1 MDVGFDS
8 VIQTAK
14 KMGISSSLGRNLSLS
29 LGTSELSPLELT
41 SAYTVFPNSGVH
53 VTPTL
58 VKRIEDRFGNVLEDN
73 TELPLLDESEIPLPI
88 PRKEFR
94 ELWTQTAQKGTN
106 SRAKDDSSRVQA
118 AISPQTAY
126 IMTALLHGGVTQ
138 GTGARL
144 KNYLN
149 RRDLAGKTGTTNNSE
164 DTWFI
169 GFSPDYTAGVWVGF
183 DEKRPLGHREQ
194 GGSAALPIWAYF
206 MKDILGNRPEKEF
219 IVPPDI
225 IFQDLVTFSGDSK
238 SGFGPRM
245 VREPVYKPF
254 SGRTL
259 VLSPL
264 DSPQALSPY
273 APASPG
279 PAPGQPPVPGW
290 QFYESPPPNVMPI
303 QPGIV
308 HPEQPADRRAVPPDQ
323 GQQSIAPIPPGL
335 NPSWNPQQ
343 PPVEMRAQQGVQPPA
358 QAPAPGHWPPG
369 TMRVAPEVRP

>member
-1 MDVGFDS
+1 M
-8 VIQTAK
+8 
-14 KMGISSSLGRNLSLS
+14 
-29 LGTSELSPLELT
+29 
-41 SAYTVFPNSGVH
+41 H

-73 TELPLLDESEIPLPI
+73 TELPLLDESEIPVPT
-88 PRKEFR
+88 PRKEFN
-94 ELWTQTAQKGTN
+94 ELWTQTAHKGTPPRVK
-106 SRAKDDSSRVQA
+106 SATTRVQA

-126 IMTALLHGGVTQ
+126 IMTALLQGGVTQ

-149 RRDLAGKTGTTNNSE
+149 RKDLAGKTGTTNNSE

-194 GGSAALPIWAYF
+194 GGSAALPIWGYF

-225 IFQDLVTFSGDSK
+225 IFQDLITFSGDSK

-245 VREPVYKPF
+245 VREPVYGPF
-254 SGRTL
+254 AGRTL
-259 VLSPL
+259 ILSPL
-264 DSPQALSPY
+264 DSPQSLSPY
-273 APASPG
+273 APAG
-279 PAPGQPPVPGW
+279 PTPGQTPIPGW
-290 QFYESPPPNVMPI
+290 QFYDAPPPNVIPI

-308 HPEQPADRRAVPPDQ
+308 YPEQPADRRAVPPDQ
-323 GQQSIAPIPPGL
+323 GQQTFPQGV

-343 PPVEMRAQQGVQPPA
+343 PMDMRAQQGVQRPA

-369 TMRVAPEVRP
+369 TMRVPPEARP